1 MLRKLIIL
9 CAAALACGA
18 MQARTIHVHGQVKMA
33 DTGDAV
39 FGVTIYNA
47 TTDKLAAVTGDN
59 GQYRLTADSND
70 ELLFSGLG
78 CQEQRVA
85 IDGRLELNVSLMPEA
100 QELEEVTVTAKVRR
114 STLQI
119 DETDLEVTGNFIKLK
134 TQLRIPPRLYSSDVR
149 VIVQPALYN
158 VTQKRLNYL
167 TPIVIDGEHYAITQE
182 RMLDWDKELDPLT
195 PYEQVRSKGSLQ
207 QKRGNAIMIRDSLYV
222 TDPDEDFM
230 GVAVACIENYNR
242 VFYLDTLQYARGTV
256 KPLRFLE
263 YELIPTTV
271 TDARYLPLPEV
282 ELRESAGE
290 MNLVFPVGKSTLDL
304 NLGNNAQEIN
314 MLIEELRKYESDPD
328 ITLKSFTISGSAS
341 PEGGYA
347 RNQQLASARMASA
360 LELVRR
366 SLDESVLKNAQM
378 NSEAS
383 VAPWEEVEAMLRAD
397 GKDEEA
403 DRVKAI
409 LKRYGGMDARYA
421 EMMRLPFYRR
431 DIQNTYLPRLRKVNY
446 EFITSRY
453 RPLTDDE
460 ILELYDANPTGLSK
474 YQYYRL
480 YNIRQGAEAEKIM
493 QQALKAYPDFVVAA
507 TDLSASMLRRGENP
521 IGVLEP
527 FFAPGTDRNKLPEA
541 TRYNMGVAC
550 LMDKQYNR
558 ADTLLFELPDAAEYH
573 KAKVYS
579 SALNGYYTEVLEEV
593 GKDSPVNE
601 VVLLLAMK
609 NNELAWRRAQKL
621 GDTAKENYIKA
632 IAANRL
638 DDYTTALFHLNRA
651 FELDPSLRE
660 TAKIDGDVVDLL
672 EYDELNSESNNQK

>member
-1 MLRKLIIL
+1 MIGAVMLCVTAHARKVN
-9 CAAALACGA
+9 
-18 MQARTIHVHGQVKMA
+18 VHGQVKMA
-33 DTGDAV
+33 DTGEAV

-59 GQYRLTADSND
+59 GQYRLTADSGD

-85 IDGRLELNVSLMPEA
+85 IDGRLELDVALMPEA
-100 QELEEVTVTAKVRR
+100 QELDEVTVMAKVRR
-114 STLQI
+114 ATVQI
-119 DETDLEVTGNFIKLK
+119 DQTDLEVTGNFIKFK

-182 RMLDWDKELDPLT
+182 RMLDWKPELDPLK
-195 PYEQVRSKGSLQ
+195 PYRQIRSKGSLK
-207 QKRGNAIMIRDSLYV
+207 QKHGSAIMIRDSLYV

-256 KPLRFLE
+256 KPLRFLS
-263 YELIPTTV
+263 YKLLPLKM
-271 TDARYLPLPEV
+271 TDERYLPLPEV

-290 MNLVFPVGKSTLDL
+290 MNLVFPVGKSNLDL
-304 NLGNNAQEIN
+304 NLGNNAVEIN
-314 MLIEELRKYESDPD
+314 NLIGELRKYEDDPD

-341 PEGGYA
+341 PEGRYD
-347 RNQQLASARMASA
+347 RNKTLAGQRMASA
-360 LELVRR
+360 MGLVTE
-366 SLDESVLKNAQM
+366 SLDQSVRKNAEM
-378 NSEAS
+378 HSEAD
-383 VAPWEEVEAMLRAD
+383 VAGWEEVVAMLRAD

-403 DRVKAI
+403 DRVQAV
-409 LKRYGGMDARYA
+409 LDRYSGMDARGA
-421 EMMRLPFYRR
+421 EIQRLPFYRKE
-431 DIQNTYLPRLRKVNY
+431 ILNTYLPRLRKVNY
-446 EFITSRY
+446 RFVTSRY

-460 ILELYDANPTGLSK
+460 IIELYAANPGGLSK

-480 YNIRQGAEAEKIM
+480 YNIRSGMEAEGVM
-493 QQALKAYPDFVVAA
+493 QQALKSHPDFVVAA
-507 TDLSASMLRRGENP
+507 TDLAESMLKRGANP
-521 IGVLEP
+521 TSVLEP
-527 FFAPGTDRNKLPEA
+527 FFADKKDWGKLPQA

-550 LMDKQYNR
+550 LMDKQYGM
-558 ADTLLFELPDAAEYH
+558 ADTLLYELPDTPEYH

-579 SALNGYYTEVLEEV
+579 SALNGYYADVLEEV
-593 GKDSPVNE
+593 SQDSPLNE

-621 GDTAKENYIKA
+621 GDSANENYVKA

-638 DDYTTALFHLNRA
+638 DDYSTALIHLKRA
-651 FELDPSLRE
+651 FELDPTLLE
-660 TAKIDGDVVDLL
+660 VAKVDGDVLDLL
-672 EYDELNSESNNQK
+672 EYEDENSDETATDHE